1 MTPEKKVKRTVAKQL
16 DDLGCY
22 YFYPATGGYGR
33 SGVPDI
39 VGCFEGKFFGLECK
53 AGDNKPTVLQ
63 EKNLYHILV
72 NGGISEVV
80 NEQNMHYVEQIL
92 RGEYERQ
99 TDEAGAK
106 FSEAVKERL

>member
-1 MTPEKKVKRTVAKQL
+1 MAMTPEKKVKKTVAKQL

-72 NGGISEVV
+72 KQV
-80 NEQNMHYVEQIL
+80 
-92 RGEYERQ
+92 
-99 TDEAGAK
+99 TK
-106 FSEAVKERL
+106 FTNK

>member
-1 MTPEKKVKRTVAKQL
+1 MAMTPEKKVKKRVAKQL

-53 AGDNKPTVLQ
+53 AGDNEPTVLQ
-63 EKNLYHILV
+63 QKNLVHILM
-72 NGGISEVV
+72 NGGIAEVV
-80 NEQNMHYVEQIL
+80 NEQNMNYIEQIL
-92 RGEYERQ
+92 RGEYEP
-99 TDEAGAK
+99 DND
-106 FSEAVKERL
+106 RLRDIL

>member
-1 MTPEKKVKRTVAKQL
+1 MAMTPEKKVKRTVAKQL

-92 RGEYERQ
+92 RGEYEP
-99 TDEAGAK
+99 DND
-106 FSEAVKERL
+106 RLRDIL